1 MEVIAAIDI
10 IDGRCVRLRQG
21 DYDQATFYQDNP
33 VDIAKRL
40 SDAGLQRLHLVDL
53 DGAKAGYPVNV
64 SVIEK
69 IAQSTSL
76 VIDVGGGLKS
86 GADFAR
92 VFNAGAAMATVGTLA
107 ATNRELTQALLKQ
120 WGPSRLILGAD
131 GKDGKV
137 AVSGWNKVT
146 DLPLVDYICGY
157 LCEGFTTVICTD
169 ISKDGMLSGPS
180 VDLYREIIAKAT
192 SYGLMIRLIA
202 SGGVTS
208 IQDLHEL
215 TACGCTGA
223 IVGKALHEG
232 LLTVKELS
240 EFQKG

>member
-1 MEVIAAIDI
+1 MMEVIAAIDI

-21 DYDQATFYQDNP
+21 DYDQATFYRDNP

-92 VFNAGAAMATVGTLA
+92 VFNAGSAMATVGTLA
-107 ATNRELTQALLKQ
+107 ATNRELTRALLKQ
-120 WGPSRLILGAD
+120 WGQTRLLLGA
-131 GKDGKV
+131 
-137 AVSGWNKVT
+137 
-146 DLPLVDYICGY
+146 
-157 LCEGFTTVICTD
+157 E
-169 ISKDGMLSGPS
+169 
-180 VDLYREIIAKAT
+180 
-192 SYGLMIRLIA
+192 
-202 SGGVTS
+202 
-208 IQDLHEL
+208 
-215 TACGCTGA
+215 
-223 IVGKALHEG
+223 
-232 LLTVKELS
+232 
-240 EFQKG
+240 